1 MGVRDSGSERVY
13 VWERKRVS
21 GRLRDRERVERCVLQ
36 DKTEYKLLL
45 PRLF

>member
-1 MGVRDSGSERVY
+1 MRDSGNERVY
-13 VWERKRVS
+13 VWERNRVS
-21 GRLRDRERVERCVLQ
+21 GRQRERERVERCVLQ